1 MTDID
6 KAALKT
12 VIATVRR
19 DITHPYFTSVMR
31 QQDDTLLQ
39 RGGGKGLKIY
49 DEIERDAKVFSSL
62 QKRKLAVIGRPWQV
76 DPASTSSRDKA
87 AAEMVKRNLMRINF
101 DTVTLNALDAVLK
114 GYSVGEVIWGQDGKE
129 FVIERI
135 LPRNARRFTFDLD
148 FKPRMLTWQNL
159 MVGEELPERKFIV
172 HSYGGKDGSPFGLGL
187 GTRLF
192 WPAFFKRQDISSWLV
207 FLDKFASPT
216 AVGKYN
222 PGAPA
227 SDVDDLMA
235 AMQSIAQETSIAIP
249 EGMVVE
255 FLEASR
261 SGGTDAY
268 ERMARYMDEQIEEI
282 VLGDSGGKGSG
293 GAIAAAAITK
303 KEVRIELVKADADLL
318 SDTLNA
324 SIAQWLVDLNMPGA
338 GVPRISRIVE
348 EPTDL
353 LAKSERDKNIH
364 AIGYR
369 PTLEYVHETY
379 GGTWERVP
387 EPGGQTAVA
396 VPAASAAAALDA
408 DFAESDMRRLAGQ
421 IALETALTA
430 TIDSRSQKLQP
441 LATALLVPLI
451 DALEKATSFEEA
463 FNVIAE
469 AFPMMDSDKLTELL
483 GQAEFVSQILGQNEP
498 GDQGAG

>member
-1 MTDID
+1 MTKID
-6 KAALKT
+6 TEALKT
-12 VIATVRR
+12 VIATVQR
-19 DITHPYFTSVMR
+19 DITHPFFTGVLR

-39 RGGGKGLKIY
+39 RGGNKGIKIY

-76 DPASTSSRDKA
+76 DPATDNARDMA
-87 AAEMVKRNLMRINF
+87 AAEMVKRNLLRINF
-101 DTVTLNALDAVLK
+101 DTVTLNALDAILK
-114 GYSVGEVIWGQDGKE
+114 GYSIGEVIWGQDGKE

-135 LPRNARRFTFDLD
+135 LPRNARRFTFDLE
-148 FKPRMLTWQNL
+148 FKPRMLTWENL
-159 MVGEELPERKFIV
+159 MVGEALPERKFIV

-227 SDVDDLMA
+227 SDVDNLMA

-261 SGGTDAY
+261 SGGSDAY

-282 VLGDSGGKGSG
+282 VLGDSGGKGGG
-293 GAIAAAAITK
+293 GALAAAAITK

-369 PTLEYVHETY
+369 PTLRYVHETY
-379 GGTWERVP
+379 GGEWE
-387 EPGGQTAVA
+387 A
-396 VPAASAAAALDA
+396 VPVPGAKSATPAAAPPAGA
-408 DFAESDMRRLAGQ
+408 EFAESDATRLAGQ
-421 IALETALTA
+421 IALEAALAA
-430 TIDSRSQKLQP
+430 TIDDRAQKLQP
-441 LATALLVPLI
+441 LASALLVPLV

-469 AFPMMDSDKLTELL
+469 AFPLMDSDRLTELL
-483 GQAEFVSQILGQNEP
+483 GQAEFVAQILGQNEP
-498 GDQGAG
+498 VDQEAG

>member
-6 KAALKT
+6 KTTLT
-12 VIATVRR
+12 SVIATVQR
-19 DITHPYFTSVMR
+19 DITHPFFTSVMR

-76 DPASTSSRDKA
+76 DPASPSARDKA

-101 DTVTLNALDAVLK
+101 DTVTLNALDAILK
-114 GYSVGEVIWGQDGKE
+114 GFSVGEVIWAQDGKE
-129 FVIERI
+129 FVIDRI

-216 AVGKYN
+216 AVGKYS

-227 SDVDDLMA
+227 SDIDDLMA
-235 AMQSIAQETSIAIP
+235 AMQSIAQETGIAIP
-249 EGMVVE
+249 DGMDIK
-255 FLEASR
+255 FLEAAR

-324 SIAQWLVDLNMPGA
+324 SIAQWLVEINMPGA

-387 EPGGQTAVA
+387 EPGSQAAAVA
-396 VPAASAAAALDA
+396 PAASSPDLNA
-408 DFAESDMRRLAGQ
+408 DFAESDLQRLAGQ
-421 IALETALTA
+421 VALEKALTA
-430 TIDSRSQKLQP
+430 TIDGRSQKLQP
-441 LATALLVPLI
+441 LASALLVPLM
-451 DALEKATSFEEA
+451 DALEKATSFEDA

-469 AFPMMDSDKLTELL
+469 AFPLMDSDKLTELL

-498 GDQGAG
+498 GDKGAD